1 MPDVEIKINPQKY
14 VVNEKTI
21 DNLRRF
27 VNEYAKFKHSND
39 SGFQVVEMNDQEKV
53 GYYRLLSDLLEKK
66 IFLHSKDDEDLEFML
81 RNLYFNKN
89 LAVNCELLGDSKTEV
104 FESFIL
110 GLYKKL
116 GLCGSNVWI
125 AKMELELI
133 KQGQYVYDAFEVRF
147 GDITGGRWIDVMD
160 DCSDY
165 VDDIRNILSDIGASD
180 GSLNSLDRYVADDP
194 VGSVDLYELIR
205 GYVDSHSDI
214 VHIVFL
220 VLGMGDCDWIVRWFR
235 EYFGELV
242 LVVK

>member
-1 MPDVEIKINPQKY
+1 MPDVKIKRNPQEY

-27 VNEYAKFKHSND
+27 VNEYAKFKHSGEL
-39 SGFQVVEMNDQEKV
+39 GFQVVGMNNQDKV
-53 GYYRLLSDLLEKK
+53 EYYRLLSDLLEKK

-89 LAVNCELLGDSKTEV
+89 LAVSCELLGDSKKEV
-104 FESFIL
+104 FESFIR
-110 GLYKKL
+110 GLYKKM

-133 KQGQYVYDAFEVRF
+133 KQGQYLYDAFEVRF
-147 GDITGGRWIDVMD
+147 GDITGERWIDVRD

-180 GSLNSLDRYVADDP
+180 SSLNSLDRYVADDP
-194 VGSVDLYELIR
+194 VGSVDLYELIH
-205 GYVDSHSDI
+205 GYVDAHSDI

-220 VLGMGDCDWIVRWFR
+220 VRGFGKVDWIVRWFR

-242 LVVK
+242 LVI